1 MASDKKRIPP
11 LRQAALI
18 ALTQVLD
25 VLAPYSDHFVLIGGW
40 APYLLLSR
48 YGHAGADHIGSAD
61 LDLCFNGPSL
71 TPAIR
76 DEIVTALSKIGCQ
89 QRMWDEANE
98 LAMPDTYLLPV
109 QANGQTV
116 KVQIDLIGLDR
127 VGKRKLESQY
137 ALALKRSETINF
149 KIGRRDVRVPVSGA
163 GAIFAMKAI
172 ALANRHADK
181 DAYDLYMVTRYYKNG
196 PESLAS
202 ELRPLLIGPPMKLAV
217 SNVARWFKDE
227 QAPGPR
233 AVAKFLLP
241 DAPAAEQRQ
250 LSQEAYVIMN
260 ALLTELN
267 PIAA

>member
-1 MASDKKRIPP
+1 MARDMKSIPP

-48 YGHAGADHIGSAD
+48 YGHTEADHIGSAD
-61 LDLCFNGPSL
+61 LDLCFNGPGL

-76 DEIVTALSKIGCQ
+76 DEIVAALAKIGCQ
-89 QRMWDEANE
+89 QRMWDDVNGVV
-98 LAMPDTYLLPV
+98 MPDTYLLPV
-109 QANGQTV
+109 RAGGHVV

-137 ALALKRSETINF
+137 ALALKRAENISF
-149 KIGRRDVRVPVSGA
+149 RIGNRNVQVPVSGA
-163 GAIFAMKAI
+163 AAVFAMKAI
-172 ALANRHADK
+172 ALNNRHAAK

-196 PESLAS
+196 PESLAA
-202 ELRPLLIGPPMKLAV
+202 ELRPLLIGPPMRLAV

-227 QAPGPR
+227 RAPGPR
-233 AVAKFLLP
+233 AVAQFLLP
-241 DAPAAEQRQ
+241 DAAADEQQQ
-250 LSQEAYVIMN
+250 LSQEAFLMVKV
-260 ALLTELN
+260 LLDE
-267 PIAA
+267 IDS